1 MDWPGNLMG
10 FRRLA
15 SGQFVGVLVPAQEW
29 DGVAGCGLLI
39 RGCQFGAGTSFGLQF
54 PSFVVGKQGSRPR
67 NADGLLGVSN
77 LEFGDV

>member
-39 RGCQFGAGTSFGLQF
+39 RGCQWKAGF
-54 PSFVVGKQGSRPR
+54 
-67 NADGLLGVSN
+67 
-77 LEFGDV
+77 